1 MIGAGDLAPWLP
13 LSWLSVA
20 ILAGSLAAGV
30 TAARLLPRLGVE
42 SVYVWAIY
50 PWALGAGV
58 LGAKAWAVFEAAL
71 VPGHPPLAQ
80 LFHLRTGATFYG
92 GLILGSAA
100 VIAKVRWDR
109 QSLWAVTQ
117 ALAPGLA
124 LAQAIGRIGC
134 FLVGCDYGVPTAL
147 PWGMAFPR
155 APEPAL
161 APVHPAQL
169 YESGWLFACA
179 WLLGRRVERSPLLIA
194 EYLLL
199 QGVGRFLIE
208 LVRTNAPVAGP
219 LTLSQLVALA
229 CLACGAVALIRARY
243 VGRPALESLP

>member
-20 ILAGSLAAGV
+20 ILVGSLAAGWSGS
-30 TAARLLPRLGVE
+30 RFLPRLGIDGA
-42 SVYVWAIY
+42 YVWTIY
-50 PWALGAGV
+50 PFALTAGV

-71 VPGHPPLAQ
+71 QPGHPPVSQ

-92 GLILGSAA
+92 GLIFGAA
-100 VIAKVRWDR
+100 GVIAKVRWDR

-134 FLVGCDYGVPTAL
+134 FLVGCDYGLPTAL

-169 YESGWLFACA
+169 YESAWLFACA

-194 EYLLL
+194 EYLVL
-199 QGVGRFLIE
+199 QGAGRFAIE

-229 CLACGAVALIRARY
+229 CVACGALGLAR
-243 VGRPALESLP
+243 VRDSQIEGR